1 MRSLLGQRK
10 YHGEII
16 VERRIEQARRK
27 GHSAPVVATADSATI
42 GAVFHEL
49 FTVAHSNVAVA
60 GRCLAQQTNILR

>member
-1 MRSLLGQRK
+1 
-10 YHGEII
+10 
-16 VERRIEQARRK
+16 
-27 GHSAPVVATADSATI
+27 VVATADSATI